1 MTSLFCCPVCG
12 APLEREERV
21 YRCPGGHSYDIAK
34 EGYTYLLP
42 PNRKHS
48 ADPGDDKAM
57 AAARRDFL
65 SKGYYSP
72 LLNTICNWI
81 NTLPDEGPVIL
92 DAGCG
97 EGYYTSGIRQA
108 LAVAGKLPKIAGIDI
123 SRSILRLAAKREKYV
138 ELAVASCFHLP
149 FADEAADLLLDCF
162 SPLAIDEFRRVLKPG
177 GHFLYVVPGAKH
189 LWELKQVL
197 YDRPYPN
204 EEKETPYEGFSYE
217 AIIPVD
223 FTLHLT
229 SPADIRA
236 LFQMTPYCWK
246 TPRAGVERMEQL
258 ETLNCQAS
266 FHIHVF
272 QKL

>member
-57 AAARRDFL
+57 AAAPTGFL

-97 EGYYTSGIRQA
+97 EGYYTSGIGRRGCGRETTQNGGYRYLPLHSA
-108 LAVAGKLPKIAGIDI
+108 SGGQAGKIRGTG
-123 SRSILRLAAKREKYV
+123 RG
-138 ELAVASCFHLP
+138 
-149 FADEAADLLLDCF
+149 LLFPSSLC
-162 SPLAIDEFRRVLKPG
+162 R
-177 GHFLYVVPGAKH
+177 
-189 LWELKQVL
+189 
-197 YDRPYPN
+197 
-204 EEKETPYEGFSYE
+204 
-217 AIIPVD
+217 
-223 FTLHLT
+223 
-229 SPADIRA
+229 
-236 LFQMTPYCWK
+236 
-246 TPRAGVERMEQL
+246 
-258 ETLNCQAS
+258 
-266 FHIHVF
+266 
-272 QKL
+272 